1 MNSNALTAFI
11 SKCENKDKE
20 FHYKITIKETCQFDS
35 TDLPDEFNTT
45 LDAVKFVLE
54 NYKDRKIYLT
64 ICPFSERK
72 F

>member
-35 TDLPDEFNTT
+35 TDLPNEFNT
-45 LDAVKFVLE
+45 VLE
-54 NYKDRKIYLT
+54 AVEFILNEHQNRKIYLT
-64 ICPFSERK
+64 ICPFQKGS
-72 F
+72 